1 MTLKKIAGFE
11 TTTEAQRTA
20 AAVVER
26 TQAAAHFAA
35 ESTAAPTAKKLMAHA

>member
-11 TTTEAQRTA
+11 TTTEAERTA

-26 TQAAAHFAA
+26 TQAAGHFAA
-35 ESTAAPTAKKLMAHA
+35 ESAATPAAKKLMAHA